1 MACPG
6 TGSGMPRPPLSD
18 AARADRR
25 ADLLA
30 AAARCY
36 RVGHVLP
43 TVAEIAAVAGV
54 AKGTVYLSFPSKS
67 AIFMALLDDA
77 LAHLFAG
84 LAPLVA
90 ALPADRARLPAVF
103 ATGYARL
110 VVDTDTL
117 LPLATLA
124 QDDHDPALTAAPMR
138 ALRERLAAR
147 FAAVGETAEQQLGL
161 APGQGVRLLLHT
173 WVLTL
178 GLWQT
183 LDRPGAPEE
192 TMSPVTRAVFARDFG
207 AELRSAVARLW
218 RL

>member
-1 MACPG
+1 MA
-6 TGSGMPRPPLSD
+6 RPPLSD
-18 AARADRR
+18 DARADRR

-30 AAARCY
+30 AAARGY
-36 RVGHVLP
+36 RAGHVLP

-54 AKGTVYLSFPSKS
+54 AKGTVYLSFPNKA
-67 AIFMALLDDA
+67 AIFTALLDDA

-90 ALPADRARLPAVF
+90 ALPEDRARLPAVF

-110 VVDTDTL
+110 VVDADTL
-117 LPLATLA
+117 LPLAALA
-124 QDDHDPALTAAPMR
+124 HDDSHAGRRTPSMR
-138 ALRERLAAR
+138 ALHDRLASR
-147 FAAVGETAEQQLGL
+147 FAAVGEAAEHRLGL
-161 APGQGVRLLLHT
+161 APGQGVRLLLQT
-173 WVLTL
+173 WAMTL

-183 LDRPGAPEE
+183 LAPEGASDAE
-192 TMSPVTRAVFARDFG
+192 LTEPARAIFARDFA